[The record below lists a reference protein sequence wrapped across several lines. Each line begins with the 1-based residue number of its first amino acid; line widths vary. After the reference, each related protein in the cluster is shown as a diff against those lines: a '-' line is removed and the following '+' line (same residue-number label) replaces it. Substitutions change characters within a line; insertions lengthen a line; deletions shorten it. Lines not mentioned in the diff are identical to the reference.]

1 MMARGSWKVR
11 LSRAHSQANHIVTI
25 FAGQPVRPGSYAEPI
40 THYSVLATIEAAY
53 ALPHDGQ
60 AAAATP
66 ITDIWRP

>member
-1 MMARGSWKVR
+1 MARGSWKVR
-11 LSRAHSQANHIVTI
+11 LSRTHSQANHIVTI

-60 AAAATP
+60 AATATP